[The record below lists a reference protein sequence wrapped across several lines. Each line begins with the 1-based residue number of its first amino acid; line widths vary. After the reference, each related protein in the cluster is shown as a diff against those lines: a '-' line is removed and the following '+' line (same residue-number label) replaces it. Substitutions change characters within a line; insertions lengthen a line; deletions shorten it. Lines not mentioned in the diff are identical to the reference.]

1 MIDVLAKM
9 ILHSIVENMQN
20 WRHLIA
26 LRVEEGLILGD
37 LYGNNKFVDS
47 KYVFEGVEV
56 KAFYI

>member
-26 LRVEEGLILGD
+26 LRVEE
-37 LYGNNKFVDS
+37 V
-47 KYVFEGVEV
+47 EG
-56 KAFYI
+56 FDTR